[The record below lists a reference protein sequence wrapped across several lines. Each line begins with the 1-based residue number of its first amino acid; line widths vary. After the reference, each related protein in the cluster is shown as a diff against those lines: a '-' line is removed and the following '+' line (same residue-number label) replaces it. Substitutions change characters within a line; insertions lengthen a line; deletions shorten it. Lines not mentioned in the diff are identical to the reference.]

1 MDDFDVTLRKLAV
14 RDERLAAAVLAS
26 DEESLVVSALDRKT
40 HALVRIGGLVA
51 VDAAPQSY
59 APCVEAARCEGASR
73 EEIVGVLVALI
84 PVLGPPRVVS
94 AAPKLALAIGYDLEA
109 ALER

>member
-1 MDDFDVTLRKLAV
+1 MDDFDVTLRKLTV
-14 RDERLAAAVLAS
+14 RDERLVATVLAS
-26 DEESLVVSALDRKT
+26 DEESLVASSLDRKT

-59 APCVEAARCEGASR
+59 ASCVEAARCEGASC

-84 PVLGPPRVVS
+84 PVLGPPRIVS

-109 ALER
+109 ALEL